1 MYVMHW
7 YSIPLMFIVFHVCV
21 QLTCTITP
29 PLCVYRLLREK
40 PNCSM
45 VAMESLILFKRNKT
59 AKWLKSR
66 SAKEK
71 DKLFKAC
78 IKVGRQRR
86 QVHHQREE
94 SIRAHR
100 QKVLQDR
107 EKTVAARRVKDEKR
121 KEDLCQKISQ
131 AGFWSSEAKIQ
142 SGLTDKSE
150 LEQRKHLE
158 TQLRFR
164 QHVLKQTCT
173 DKSMFCVSRKGKKLS
188 SSELATNLLKLVSV
202 APSPT
207 TGEVLRSPE
216 LLIGLEI
223 RHRFDDCG
231 ILTWYDGMVIGM
243 QDMDHEVLYFGE
255 KDVCQFDLLEDLASG
270 DLTVL

>member
-1 MYVMHW
+1 MHTCFCTTVKIRTVCVCHALVLN
-7 YSIPLMFIVFHVCV
+7 SIVFHVCV

-45 VAMESLILFKRNKT
+45 VG
-59 AKWLKSR
+59 
-66 SAKEK
+66 
-71 DKLFKAC
+71 KAC

-131 AGFWSSEAKIQ
+131 AGFWSSEVKIQ

-188 SSELATNLLKLVSV
+188 SSELAANLLKLVSV

-243 QDMDHEVLYFGE
+243 QDACFDH
-255 KDVCQFDLLEDLASG
+255 
-270 DLTVL
+270 